1 MRTPLRIALAL
12 LPVCLATGNVVA
24 GEPAA
29 NQPRIFI
36 RVEPGDEPVFRVNGL
51 GRTEKEAKDWL
62 AKISATAGRTDP
74 IIVFAELSQPP
85 EPAKMIYKFAQEHF
99 DRTGL
104 VILDETRRE
113 YVIITDDGDEFR
125 EWIRRQLRPPRTAP
139 SQPATTTGMGPMTP
153 FTPDSTGPV
162 QQQIQQFESLEKGQL
177 PGAP

>member
-24 GEPAA
+24 GEPAT

-36 RVEPGDEPVFRVNGL
+36 RVEQGDGVIFRVNGL
-51 GRTEKEAKDWL
+51 KRTEKETKDWL
-62 AKISATAGRTDP
+62 AKISATVGRTDP

-85 EPAKMIYKFAQEHF
+85 EPAKMIYKFTQEHF
-99 DRTGL
+99 DRAGL

-113 YVIITDDGDEFR
+113 YVVITDNGDDFA
-125 EWIRRQLRPPRTAP
+125 EWIRRQLRPPKTSP
-139 SQPATTTGMGPMTP
+139 SQPTTTTVSGPMTP
-153 FTPDSTGPV
+153 FPPDSTGPV
-162 QQQIQQFESLEKGQL
+162 QQQIQQFDSLEKGQL